1 MPDASRARHPDVTKN
16 VLKKVFYPVTCRL
29 HVSYIYYQPT
39 GEITPFAGYL
49 ERHSTHPSLHPSR
62 PELGKVSLKPRLRR
76 TSATSLGSRSQMEAS
91 SLQISSEERTIVPSV
106 ALRGGVAGDKA
117 VGLEISLENAFC
129 EVKSRFCFH
138 LFSGRDIALTKSVY
152 HSCTPFL
159 LSPSRTM

>member
-76 TSATSLGSRSQMEAS
+76 TSATSLGSDGSKLVADIVGRTHYS
-91 SLQISSEERTIVPSV
+91 SICCIER
-106 ALRGGVAGDKA
+106 GVAGDKA